1 MNEIRTLAYHP
12 RFSQC
17 DKVSA
22 GLFGTPKWRSRTG
35 FILTLAGR
43 GRFSFLGPLGTLSN
57 ILDILGRPRS
67 VLAPYNPLAGSGPGS

>member
-1 MNEIRTLAYHP
+1 MNEIRTLAYHR

-43 GRFSFLGPLGTLSN
+43 GRFSFPGATRDTVEYFRYSGAPAICPSPLQPARG
-57 ILDILGRPRS
+57 
-67 VLAPYNPLAGSGPGS
+67 